1 MNRQEEESIPRLMG
15 RTHRLFRHNVDLL
28 IRDYD
33 VYPGQPPLLLR
44 LAREDGQ
51 SQKELASHMHVQPA
65 TLTVMIDRMAKH
77 GLLERKTDARD
88 QRVSRVY
95 LTDKGREAA
104 TSVREELERLE
115 ERCLG
120 RLSVAEREIFR
131 ELLLRIYSELD
142 DLRGQLAEEA
152 ER

>member
-1 MNRQEEESIPRLMG
+1 MKRQEEESIPRLMG

-77 GLLERKTDARD
+77 GLLERKADTRD
-88 QRVSRVY
+88 QRVSRVF
-95 LTDKGREAA
+95 LTDKGRAAA
-104 TSVREELERLE
+104 TGVREALERLE
-115 ERCLG
+115 ERSFA
-120 RLSVAEREIFR
+120 RFSSEEREMFR
-131 ELLLRIYSELD
+131 ELLLRIYAELEEH
-142 DLRGQLAEEA
+142 REQLGEEA
-152 ER
+152 DG